1 MSQIKP
7 QGNRVLVEP
16 IKAEATKGGILLPES
31 AREKPKE
38 GKVLAIGPGKRHEN
52 GHLEPIGVE
61 VGDVICYSTYSGT
74 EFTLQGRDYLI
85 VANDEI
91 LGTLL

>member
-16 IKAEATKGGILLPES
+16 IQAETTKGGILLPES
-31 AREKPKE
+31 ARDKPKE
-38 GKVLAIGPGKRHEN
+38 GKVLAIGPGKRHEK
-52 GHLEPIGVE
+52 GHLEPVGVE
-61 VGDVICYSTYSGT
+61 VGDIVCYSTYSGT
-74 EFTLQGRDYLI
+74 EFSLEGRDYLI
-85 VANDEI
+85 LADDEI